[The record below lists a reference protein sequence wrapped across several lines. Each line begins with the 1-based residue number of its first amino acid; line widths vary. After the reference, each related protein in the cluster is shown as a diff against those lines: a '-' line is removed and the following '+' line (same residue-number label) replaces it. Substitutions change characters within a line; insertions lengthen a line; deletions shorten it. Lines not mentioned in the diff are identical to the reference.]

1 MSNQQRDISMN
12 YDDDSIPEYKLHRGS
27 MPGLLDV
34 IRKTVLSGKS
44 YRVSI
49 KEWSG
54 KRGLPANA
62 VQHVFY
68 KRISQFQGC
77 DIRTAGNGCKLDFGL
92 PILLSDSEM
101 GPKVG
106 WVLDNISF
114 QKMNREQQINVMD
127 LIQVTSLFSTKQHN
141 LYRDNLVMF
150 WHEQGLELEYK
161 EAK

>member
-1 MSNQQRDISMN
+1 MN
-12 YDDDSIPEYKLHRGS
+12 YDDDSMPEYKLHRGS
-27 MPGLLDV
+27 MPGLLEV
-34 IRKTVLSGKS
+34 IRKIVLSGKS

-49 KEWSG
+49 VEWSE
-54 KRGLPANA
+54 KRGLSANGQ
-62 VQHVFY
+62 QHVWY
-68 KRISQFQGC
+68 KKISQFQGC

-101 GPKVG
+101 GSKVS
-106 WVLDNISF
+106 WVLDNIKF
-114 QKMNREQQINVMD
+114 YAMNREQKINVMD

-161 EAK
+161 NG

>member
-1 MSNQQRDISMN
+1 VSDTRDF
-12 YDDDSIPEYKLHRGS
+12 KLHRGTL
-27 MPGLLDV
+27 PGLLDMM
-34 IRKTVLSGKS
+34 RKIVLSGRS
-44 YRVSI
+44 YRISI
-49 KEWSG
+49 VEWSD
-54 KRGLPANA
+54 KRGLSANA

-68 KRISQFQGC
+68 KRISQFNGY
-77 DIRTAGNGCKLDFGL
+77 DIRTAGNQSKLDFGL

-101 GPKVG
+101 GQKVDFLLKKIG
-106 WVLDNISF
+106 FYSF
-114 QKMNREQQINVMD
+114 TREQQINVMD